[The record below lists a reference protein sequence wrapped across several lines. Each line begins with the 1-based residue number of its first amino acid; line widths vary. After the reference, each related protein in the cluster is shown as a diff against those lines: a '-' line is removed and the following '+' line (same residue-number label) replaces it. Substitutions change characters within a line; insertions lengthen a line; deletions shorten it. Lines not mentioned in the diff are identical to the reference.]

1 MINSSTQQE
10 IKLLEQDLCQAIYE
24 GDSESAELYRDEK
37 FELKE
42 NSKWN
47 QKYSPNQPVK
57 GVEQSMFM
65 FGLMVQSSA
74 GLVVTK
80 QKRR

>member
-24 GDSESAELYRDEK
+24 GDSESAELYRDEI

-42 NSKWN
+42 NSK
-47 QKYSPNQPVK
+47 
-57 GVEQSMFM
+57 
-65 FGLMVQSSA
+65 
-74 GLVVTK
+74 
-80 QKRR
+80 